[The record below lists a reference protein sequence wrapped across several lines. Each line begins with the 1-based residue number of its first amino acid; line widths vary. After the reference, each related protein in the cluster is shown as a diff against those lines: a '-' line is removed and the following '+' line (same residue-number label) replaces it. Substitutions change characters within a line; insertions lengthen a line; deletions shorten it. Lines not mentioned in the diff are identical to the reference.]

1 MPRKVEESQWTG
13 NSWEF
18 QGAHRKF
25 KELKGTPGNSG
36 ERQRTPGNSG
46 EIWGTLRNF
55 KELQGTLRNSKEL
68 QETPRNS
75 KELLGTLET
84 LWKSPELCGTLWHLL
99 GTPWNSLSKK
109 FPLNNI
115 SNWVKVCNQH
125 WRFCISLKCTKT
137 MSEAAASKKHQN
149 PHHRLFYATQKKII
163 REIRTIFIYPILA
176 FMHYWSI
183 SRLHLDTLI

>member
-1 MPRKVEESQWTG
+1 MPRNIEESQGTG
-13 NSWEF
+13 T
-18 QGAHRKF
+18 F
-25 KELKGTPGNSG
+25 KELTGS
-36 ERQRTPGNSG
+36 S
-46 EIWGTLRNF
+46 RNY
-55 KELQGTLRNSKEL
+55 KELQGTLGNIRELQGTQRISNDLQATLRNSEEL
-68 QETPRNS
+68 F
-75 KELLGTLET
+75 
-84 LWKSPELCGTLWHLL
+84 
-99 GTPWNSLSKK
+99 GTPWNLLSIK
-109 FPLNNI
+109 FPLNNV